1 MSTLKRIAIA
11 TALLVFAAFAPAHA
25 DERIT
30 RFISDVAV
38 QTNGDLLVT
47 ETISLRAEG
56 AIIKHGITRDFPTV
70 YSKPDG
76 TQVDVAFDV
85 LGVTRDGAPEN
96 YTLEQ
101 LANGWRVRIGR
112 ADTFVTPGNHDYAI
126 KYRTSRQIGFF
137 TDFDELYWNA
147 TGTGWN
153 FWIDSAEARI
163 SLPQAVAFT
172 RNAIY
177 TGAQGANGTTPR
189 SSSSAPATSC
199 SAPPSR
205 CRRITA

>member
-1 MSTLKRIAIA
+1 
-11 TALLVFAAFAPAHA
+11 LLCAAFAPAHA

-30 RFISDVAV
+30 RFVSDVAV
-38 QTNGDLLVT
+38 QTSGDVLVT

-56 AIIKHGITRDFPTV
+56 AIIKHGITRDFPTI
-70 YSKPDG
+70 YTKHDG
-76 TQVDVAFDV
+76 TEVEVAFDV

-101 LANGWRVRIGR
+101 LSNGWRVRIGR
-112 ADTFVTPGNHDYAI
+112 ADTLVSPGNHDYAI

-137 TDFDELYWNA
+137 ADFDELYWNA

-163 SLPQAVAFT
+163 SLRRPSPSPGTRFT
-172 RNAIY
+172 PARRAP
-177 TGAQGANGTTPR
+177 TDTTPR

-199 SAPPSR
+199 SALQGR
-205 CRRITA
+205 CRHTTA